1 MIKRVVIILSVLV
14 AMLAHSHAQLN
25 VPSDGSDG
33 ALNVTSNTTIDLRL
47 ATTGAWN
54 TPGNGNGVYD
64 PDRWAVV
71 FKYSSVTLTAAT
83 LNFINHR
90 SNAPVVWL
98 VQGDVII
105 DNATIDLRTFDQ
117 FLGFVV
123 PGPGGYRGGRGLS
136 NPSSPAGSAG
146 FGPGGATYLGSEPSD
161 AGYATPGG
169 GAGGGIA
176 YGNPQIVPLIG
187 GSGGAGLNS
196 TPFPSGNG
204 GGAIL
209 IVASGRIVFSP
220 GSAIRAEGVNIS
232 GSASNGSGGSVRL
245 VADRLEGDG
254 LILTRLGSESPGR
267 VRIEVNH
274 SAFSGQIIG
283 SISVGIPGNP
293 PLIWPPNS
301 APSVRIVQVA
311 GQNAPSDPSARFDQ
325 PDMSVGSSGTVT
337 VRIAAQNVP
346 SNWNVTLRI
355 VRFAGDDFRVNATRV
370 SGNDANSVYEA
381 TLALPP
387 GMMTL
392 QVRASAP

>member
-1 MIKRVVIILSVLV
+1 MIKRVVIILSVSV

-33 ALNVTSNTTIDLRL
+33 ALNATSNTTIDLRL

-105 DNATIDLRTFDQ
+105 ENTTINLITYDQ
-117 FLGFVV
+117 FMGFII
-123 PGPGGYRGGRGLS
+123 PGPGGFRGGRGLS
-136 NPSSPAGSAG
+136 NSSSPAGSAG
-146 FGPGGATYLGSEPSD
+146 FGPGGARYLGSEPGD
-161 AGYATPGG
+161 AGYASPGS

-187 GSGGAGLNS
+187 GSGGAGLSS
-196 TPFPSGNG
+196 THLPSGTG

-209 IVASGRIVFSP
+209 IVAGGRIVLST
-220 GSAIRAEGVNIS
+220 GSSIRAEGVNLYS
-232 GSASNGSGGSVRL
+232 SVSYGSGGSVRL

-254 LILTRLGSESPGR
+254 SIFAQWSSASPGR

-274 SAFSGQIIG
+274 SAFNGNIMG
-283 SISVGIPGNP
+283 SISVGLPGNP

-337 VRIAAQNVP
+337 IRIAAQNVP
-346 SNWNVTLRI
+346 SNWNVVVRV
-355 VRFAGDDFRVNATRV
+355 VRFAGDDFTVNATRV